1 MKKVSLMIQP
11 CDADCRIIRVDEH
24 GEKIEDEFWV
34 NTNLGK
40 LLAYLLIVGEK
51 YIPDNIV

>member
-51 YIPDNIV
+51 HPQ